1 MGQANAVCLTSI
13 EGSFLVF
20 MNEVMFGYSKQQPKR
35 QSENTANAQTSLSGQ
50 PWTEELVYAQVEPKN
65 QPVYAQV
72 KPKNQPASGNGEI
85 YANETL
91 DDDFQTPETV
101 IYSQLQSRDTAADV
115 VTPSDESLYANAT

>member
-20 MNEVMFGYSKQQPKR
+20 MNEVMFGYSKQQPQR

-50 PWTEELVYAQVEPKN
+50 PWTDELVYAQVEP
-65 QPVYAQV
+65 
-72 KPKNQPASGNGEI
+72 ASGNGEV
-85 YANETL
+85 YANVTP

-101 IYSQLQSRDTAADV
+101 IYSELQSRDTAADV
-115 VTPSDESLYANAT
+115 VTPPGEILYANAT